1 MNVKVSAVAVV
12 LAALFLSAC
21 IPSPQSLIVGKWEVE
36 AAAKITAEF
45 SPDGTAKLTM
55 FGQTLHGTYK
65 LNGDD
70 ELVWTVN
77 GRTTKMKIHVTATEL
92 ELTNDTNQTVKYKR
106 M

>member
-1 MNVKVSAVAVV
+1 MNVKVSTVAAVLV
-12 LAALFLSAC
+12 ALFLSAC
-21 IPSPQSLIVGKWEVE
+21 IPSPQSLIIGKWEAE
-36 AAAKITAEF
+36 AAAKVTAEF

-65 LNGDD
+65 LNGD
-70 ELVWTVN
+70 ELEWTVN
-77 GRTTKMKIHVTATEL
+77 GITTKMKIHVTATEL